1 MGFQNNYQPPTYT
14 YQGMADY
21 SAPPTRR
28 ASYDP
33 EFVPTAQ
40 SQGYQ
45 SLLGNQ
51 LDFAMNPTS
60 IADLGKFT
68 TPTVPSVV
76 TPAVADSS
84 GMFNFGIT
92 DRLKGMNSW
101 MQDTGMIGS
110 TKDGIQKE
118 GWGGMLATGIGALSN
133 AYFAMQQYGLAKESL
148 QQNKE
153 QFNKNYE
160 ANKKITNARLEGKA
174 AARYRNNPKGHL
186 SPEEYMRKHGVA

>member
-1 MGFQNNYQPPTYT
+1 MTGFSNNYQPIEYT
-14 YQGMADY
+14 T
-21 SAPPTRR
+21 PTRR
-28 ASYDP
+28 VDYDSS
-33 EFVPTAQ
+33 FFPTVNQ
-40 SQGYQ
+40 PKGYQ
-45 SLLGNQ
+45 SILDNNT
-51 LDFAMNPTS
+51 DFATNYTS

-68 TPTVPSVV
+68 TPTVPSVA
-76 TPAVADSS
+76 TPAVANSS

-92 DRLKGMNSW
+92 DKLKGMNSW

-118 GWGGMLATGIGALSN
+118 GWGGMLANGIGALSN
-133 AYFAMQQYGLAKESL
+133 AYFAMQQYGLAKQSL
-148 QQNKE
+148 EQNKE

-174 AARYRNNPKGHL
+174 AARYNNNPKGHL